1 MENKAMHEKSPYE
14 IAHLLAAA
22 VRITAY
28 QKKGN
33 PPDVSEVCAL
43 LHISAEEGLFL
54 VRKLEKAG
62 ILERVEQAGA
72 ERLFIRDMQAIEALP
87 KKNEGPEMTTEIEA
101 FQSRRQNRN
110 LEIENF
116 QKKQKEKQKA
126 LFAELNRKLGKGESP

>member
-1 MENKAMHEKSPYE
+1 MHEKSPYE

-116 QKKQKEKQKA
+116 QKKQKEKQIQIQIEK
-126 LFAELNRKLGKGESP
+126 GK

>member
-1 MENKAMHEKSPYE
+1 
-14 IAHLLAAA
+14 
-22 VRITAY
+22 
-28 QKKGN
+28 
-33 PPDVSEVCAL
+33 
-43 LHISAEEGLFL
+43 

>member
-1 MENKAMHEKSPYE
+1 MHEKSPYE